1 MIIYK
6 KTIFI
11 LLVLGF
17 SLIIAPAVFGA
28 EFSIISKDKLLLMLD
43 KPGIVIIDVREN
55 GDWQSSNLKI
65 KGAARRQPGKF
76 DTWSKDFANDKVLIL
91 Y

>member
-1 MIIYK
+1 MTIYK

-11 LLVLGF
+11 LLVLVY
-17 SLIIAPAVFGA
+17 SLIIASVVIGA
-28 EFSIISKDKLLLMLD
+28 EFSIISKDKLILMLD

-65 KGAARRQPGKF
+65 RGAVRRQPDKF